1 MSAEHTAYG
10 EAGYWEERYRARP
23 EEHFEWYR
31 SYAELWPEFGF
42 LFGQQP
48 ESPRVL
54 IVGNGN
60 SRFPA
65 DLYDD
70 A

>member
-10 EAGYWEERYRARP
+10 EAGYWEARYKERP

-42 LFGQQP
+42 LFGQ
-48 ESPRVL
+48 
-54 IVGNGN
+54 
-60 SRFPA
+60 
-65 DLYDD
+65 
-70 A
+70 